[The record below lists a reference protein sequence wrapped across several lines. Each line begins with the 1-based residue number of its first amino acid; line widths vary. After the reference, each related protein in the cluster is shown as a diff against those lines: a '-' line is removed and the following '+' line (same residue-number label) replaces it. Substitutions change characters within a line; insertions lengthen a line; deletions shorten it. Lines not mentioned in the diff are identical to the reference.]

1 MLNENVPRAL
11 QRRISLPRNDTE
23 ESTASLSPHHGRS
36 LAGVL
41 LGVLHAGVALHVTT
55 PVKLAV
61 AVPRACVL
69 VSVVP
74 AATAQQVTATR
85 P

>member
-1 MLNENVPRAL
+1 MLNETM
-11 QRRISLPRNDTE
+11 SLAPFND
-23 ESTASLSPHHGRS
+23 ESVCLAPAKGEHSLATSHYGRS

-61 AVPRACVL
+61 AVPCACVL

-74 AATAQQVTATR
+74 AAAAQQVTATW

>member
-1 MLNENVPRAL
+1 MLNETMSLAPSNEE
-11 QRRISLPRNDTE
+11 SLPGE
-23 ESTASLSPHHGRS
+23 HSLAASRYGRS
-36 LAGVL
+36 LAVVL

-61 AVPRACVL
+61 AVPCACVL

-74 AATAQQVTATR
+74 AAAAQQVTATW